1 LKKDKAIIEKEP
13 MNDKDFMIKK
23 LSESKIGFYN
33 AGGSCYMASIIQ
45 ILIHSKIF
53 LDKFLS
59 KEYKNKNSFSST
71 FLDFLKKLENS
82 DKSIEIKYLANDYNY
97 INSKFKGNTGNNPIK
112 FFTEFIKELSKD
124 NNEVEKIFKGKK
136 YIKFE
141 GMEDLNYEEDF
152 YFLMITL
159 DKENFDIKR
168 SLNSEKEFEDDKNL
182 KLSEKI
188 IVKPNILIFN
198 ISHEGINYKFEEY
211 INLDNDEY
219 ELKAINRYSTYHST
233 VFIKINKNWFHFD
246 DSQITPCVFD
256 TVTITKESFDDRKKD
271 ILYFKNKYLFNLFYE
286 IKYKNKD

>member
-233 VFIKINKNWFHFD
+233 V
-246 DSQITPCVFD
+246 
-256 TVTITKESFDDRKKD
+256 
-271 ILYFKNKYLFNLFYE
+271 
-286 IKYKNKD
+286 

>member
-1 LKKDKAIIEKEP
+1 MKKDKAIIEKEP

-233 VFIKINKNWFHFD
+233 V
-246 DSQITPCVFD
+246 
-256 TVTITKESFDDRKKD
+256 
-271 ILYFKNKYLFNLFYE
+271 
-286 IKYKNKD
+286 

>member
-1 LKKDKAIIEKEP
+1 MKKDKAIIEKEP

-141 GMEDLNYEEDF
+141 GMEDLNYE
-152 YFLMITL
+152 
-159 DKENFDIKR
+159 
-168 SLNSEKEFEDDKNL
+168 
-182 KLSEKI
+182 
-188 IVKPNILIFN
+188 
-198 ISHEGINYKFEEY
+198 
-211 INLDNDEY
+211 
-219 ELKAINRYSTYHST
+219 
-233 VFIKINKNWFHFD
+233 
-246 DSQITPCVFD
+246 
-256 TVTITKESFDDRKKD
+256 KD
-271 ILYFKNKYLFNLFYE
+271 L
-286 IKYKNKD
+286 